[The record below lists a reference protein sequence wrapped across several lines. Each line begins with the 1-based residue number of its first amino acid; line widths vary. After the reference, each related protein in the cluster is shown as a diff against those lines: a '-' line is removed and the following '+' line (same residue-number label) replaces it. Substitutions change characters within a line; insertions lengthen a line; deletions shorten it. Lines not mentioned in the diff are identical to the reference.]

1 MMQRLRSFTKTL
13 PSLFMAFVLALAVWV
28 MAINSSDPSVEK
40 TYPNPIPIE
49 VIGQSSD
56 TVIDTDLSENVSL
69 TLRAPSSIWNMLIV
83 EKAPVRAFVDLA
95 GLGVGPHTVPVQI
108 QIGTKPVEIISYS
121 PRSVTLEIES
131 LLTKEMDIRVIYQ
144 GSLPIGFQAEDP
156 VLTPTTVTVSGAES
170 LVKSVA
176 EVRAVAK
183 LTDVKTSIHQTLSLV
198 AVNANGQVVNGVSIT
213 PDKVEYTQQ
222 VVERGGYRNV
232 VVKVVTAGVVPAGYK
247 LTSLSVFPP
256 TITVFSSDTALVDAL
271 PGYVETVPIDLTGKS
286 SDFEQRVALNL
297 PFRIQAIE
305 ADQITVSVG
314 IAPVESS
321 ISLED
326 VQVEP
331 IGLAAGRTAIIQPEK
346 VNVVITGPLIVLQAL
361 KASDL
366 RVLVDL
372 TGMQVG
378 KYTVEPVVTL
388 NIPGLTISSHTPTTF
403 VIEIK

>member
-170 LVKSVA
+170 LVKSVT

-198 AVNANGQVVNGVSIT
+198 AVNANGQVVSGVSIT

>member
-13 PSLFMAFVLALAVWV
+13 PSLFVAFLLAMAVWV

-40 TYPNPIPIE
+40 TYPNPVPIE

-56 TVIDTDLSENVSL
+56 TVINTDISENVSL
-69 TLRAPSSIWNMLIV
+69 TLRAPTSIWNTMIV
-83 EKAPVRAFVDLA
+83 EKAPVRAFIDLA

-108 QIGTKPVEIISYS
+108 QIGTKPVEVISYS

-131 LLTKEMDIRVIYQ
+131 LMTRTMDIRVIYQ

-170 LVKSVA
+170 IVKSIT
-176 EVRAVAK
+176 EVRAVVK

-198 AVNANGQVVNGVSIT
+198 AVNANGQVVNDVSIT
-213 PDKVEYTQQ
+213 PDKVDYSQQ
-222 VVERGGYRNV
+222 VVERGGYRNL
-232 VVKVVTAGVVPAGYK
+232 VVKVVTAGALPAGYQ

-256 TITVFSSDTALVDAL
+256 TVTVFSSDTALVDAL
-271 PGYVETVPIDLTGKS
+271 PGYIETVPIDLTGKS
-286 SDFEQRVALNL
+286 SDFEQRVALDL
-297 PFRIQAIE
+297 PFGIQAIE
-305 ADQITVSVG
+305 SEQVSVSVG

-326 VQVEP
+326 VQIEP
-331 IGLAAGRTAIIQPEK
+331 TGLATGKTAIIQPEK

-372 TGMQVG
+372 TGMQTG
-378 KYTVEPVVTL
+378 KYTVEPVVAL

>member
-1 MMQRLRSFTKTL
+1 
-13 PSLFMAFVLALAVWV
+13 V
-28 MAINSSDPSVEK
+28 IN
-40 TYPNPIPIE
+40 
-49 VIGQSSD
+49 
-56 TVIDTDLSENVSL
+56 TDISENVSL
-69 TLRAPSSIWNMLIV
+69 TLRAPTSIWNTMIV
-83 EKAPVRAFVDLA
+83 EKAPVRAFIDLA

-108 QIGTKPVEIISYS
+108 QIGTKPVEVISYS

-131 LLTKEMDIRVIYQ
+131 LMTRTMDIRVIYQ

-170 LVKSVA
+170 IVKSIT
-176 EVRAVAK
+176 EVRAVVK

-198 AVNANGQVVNGVSIT
+198 AVNANGQVVSDVSIT
-213 PDKVEYTQQ
+213 PDKVDYSQQ
-222 VVERGGYRNV
+222 VVERGGYRNL
-232 VVKVVTAGVVPAGYK
+232 VVKVVTAGALPAGYQ

-256 TITVFSSDTALVDAL
+256 TVTVFSSDTALVDAL
-271 PGYVETVPIDLTGKS
+271 PGYIETVPIDLTGKS
-286 SDFEQRVALNL
+286 SDFEQRVALDL
-297 PFRIQAIE
+297 PFGIQAIE
-305 ADQITVSVG
+305 SEQVSVSVG

-326 VQVEP
+326 VQIEP
-331 IGLAAGRTAIIQPEK
+331 TGLATGKTAIIQPEK

-372 TGMQVG
+372 TGMQTG
-378 KYTVEPVVTL
+378 KYTVEPVVAL

>member
-40 TYPNPIPIE
+40 AYPNPIPVE

-170 LVKSVA
+170 LVKSVT

-198 AVNANGQVVNGVSIT
+198 AVNANGQVVSGVSIT

>member
-372 TGMQVG
+372 TGMQAG